1 MKFRI
6 EFDVAEKSCIKVLRD
21 AGFRIEDGF
30 VTTNGGLSG
39 YFILLIKLDSID
51 DIKLLQETLHNNPY
65 PVNNISL
72 NFNETDEEGEPLP
85 PSIFV
90 NND

>member
-6 EFDVAEKSCIKVLRD
+6 DFDVDEKSCIKALSD
-21 AGFRIEDGF
+21 AGFSIEDGF
-30 VTTNGGLSG
+30 VTTNGYLSG
-39 YFILLIKLDSID
+39 YFIKLITLDSIN
-51 DIKLLQETLHNNPY
+51 DIKLLQETLHYNPY
-65 PVNNISL
+65 PVNNLSL
-72 NFNETDEEGEPLP
+72 DFNETDDEGEPLP

>member
-6 EFDVAEKSCIKVLRD
+6 QFDVDDKSCIKALRD
-21 AGFRIEDGF
+21 SGFRIEDGAI
-30 VTTNGGLSG
+30 TNNGYLSG
-39 YFILLIKLDSID
+39 YFVKLITLDSIS

-65 PVNNISL
+65 PVNDLSL
-72 NFNETDEEGEPLP
+72 NFNETDDEGEPLP
-85 PSIFV
+85 PAIYV